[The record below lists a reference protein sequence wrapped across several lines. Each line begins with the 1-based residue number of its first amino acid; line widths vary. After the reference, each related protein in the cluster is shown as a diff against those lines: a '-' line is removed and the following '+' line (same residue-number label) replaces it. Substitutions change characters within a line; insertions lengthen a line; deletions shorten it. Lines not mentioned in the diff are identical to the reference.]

1 MLNRYSTFLC
11 WVLELVVASD
21 RVDFVPAV
29 LGQSLDNVARRI
41 RFYRFVL
48 LAYSI
53 IANIIVF
60 VNKLDEYFYMRYILQ
75 IQEV

>member
-41 RFYRFVL
+41 RFHRFVL
-48 LAYSI
+48 LKHSI

-60 VNKLDEYFYMRYILQ
+60 VNKLDEYFSMRYILQ